1 MLSRV
6 RAQHVLSEFTDFILE
21 DEIRESIVV
30 NVDMVYFKVVRY
42 ELRRL
47 GYKLAHK
54 TQIESTET
62 FTLVFI
68 LENK

>member
-1 MLSRV
+1 MLSKV

-21 DEIRESIVV
+21 DEIRESLVV
-30 NVDMVYFKVVRY
+30 NVDIEYFRIVSY
-42 ELRRL
+42 ELRKL
-47 GYKLAHK
+47 GYKLIHK
-54 TQIESTET
+54 TQINNTET